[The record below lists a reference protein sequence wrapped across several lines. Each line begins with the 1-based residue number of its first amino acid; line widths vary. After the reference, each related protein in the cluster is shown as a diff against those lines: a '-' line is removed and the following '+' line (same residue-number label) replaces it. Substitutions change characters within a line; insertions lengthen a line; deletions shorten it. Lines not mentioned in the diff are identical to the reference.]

1 MNNRLLSVLRRE
13 EKYPLN
19 FQEAV
24 QFAHRFSQL
33 LAADEHSKNGSYMVR
48 TLYFDTAEDK
58 DFFDKLT
65 EQNVRKKI
73 RLRIYSPDSD
83 DAKLEMKQKQGIYQR
98 KRSLRI
104 SREDAQLLID
114 GNYSVLLDYKE
125 DFAAE
130 LFSVMVNECYRPKS
144 IVEYRRRAFMA
155 KENNIRLTFDTN
167 IKATESSLELFSDNL
182 PLYPVLSPD
191 KAIFEVKYDKFMLG
205 YISDIISNIN
215 RRRVSYSKYCLS
227 RSIGYPL
234 QL

>member
-1 MNNRLLSVLRRE
+1 MLNVLRRE

-24 QFAHRFSQL
+24 QFSHRFSQL
-33 LAADEHSKNGSYMVR
+33 LSADEHSKNGSYMVR
-48 TLYFDTAEDK
+48 SLYFDTTEDK
-58 DFFDKLT
+58 DFFDKIT

-73 RLRIYSPDSD
+73 RIRIYSPDSET
-83 DAKLEMKQKQGIYQR
+83 AKLEMKQKQGKYQR
-98 KRSLRI
+98 KRSLKI
-104 SREDAQLLID
+104 SRKDAELII
-114 GNYSVLLDYKE
+114 GGQYSVLLDYKE

-144 IVEYRRRAFMA
+144 IVEYQRKAFMA
-155 KENNIRLTFDTN
+155 KENNIRLTFDTD
-167 IKATESSLELFSDNL
+167 IKATESSVDLFSNNL

-215 RRRVSYSKYCLS
+215 RRSVSYSKYCLS
-227 RSIGYPL
+227 RSLGYPL
-234 QL
+234 QI